1 MATDPVIIGEYATL
15 KPRINLV
22 MYLIPWT
29 FYALGCGAI
38 VTGVAGQLL
47 DITYEGICRIF
58 RKLRAKQHVSVI
70 PQRGS
75 FKLTFFHFLPD

>member
-15 KPRINLV
+15 KPLINLV

-29 FYALGCGAI
+29 FCALGCGAI

-47 DITYEGICRIF
+47 DITYEEICRIF
-58 RKLRAKQHVSVI
+58 RKLRAKQHVS
-70 PQRGS
+70 R
-75 FKLTFFHFLPD
+75 